1 MSERKLK
8 NSGTTS
14 EVSLDKTK
22 NYKYDKS
29 GALVEATTVGDND
42 IVFSG
47 SKSSLRRLSDL
58 ERNVSILA
66 ATLTT
71 TDGGVT
77 DAQDDTFAGI
87 FTTAQRFKGTVQ
99 IDGAATFAS
108 DVAMSSK
115 KITGLGT
122 PTATA
127 DASTKGYVDS
137 TVATEVTARN
147 SAIATAKSEATSA
160 AATDAAS
167 KVAAEATAR
176 DTAIAT
182 AKSQAISA
190 AATDATTKANS
201 AQSNAASDAT
211 TKVAAEATARDTA
224 IATAKAAAIASA
236 ATDATTKVAAEAT
249 ARDTAIA
256 TAKSAALSTAATDA
270 TTKVAA
276 EATARDTAIA
286 AEATARDT
294 AIATAKAAA
303 IASAA
308 TDATTKANAAQAAA
322 IASAATDAT
331 TKANA
336 ASAAA
341 IAAVTNGAGAAFD
354 TLVEIQNAMAT
365 DAELASAIAAISNVA
380 TATKLQ
386 TARAIQGVAFDGSA
400 AITVVTAGTGIS
412 VVGTAVANTGVLS
425 VSGTAPVVSS
435 GGASPAISMAAAT
448 SLANG
453 YMTSTYAAKL
463 DGIAAGAT
471 NVSNTNQL
479 TNGAGFITGISS
491 ANVTTALGF
500 TPYNSTNPS
509 GYIVAS
515 SNTSGTHTG
524 AVSTVSACSTGALAV
539 SGGITATGEIT
550 AYYSDV
556 NLKKDI
562 VEITDPIAKV
572 MSLRGVTF
580 RPNQTALDLGII
592 DKEEVGVIA
601 QEVEAV
607 LPQLVTPSAFKG
619 FKTVKY
625 DKLTALLLEAVKAQ
639 QLQIDALRAEISKLG
654 GSATTE
660 L

>member
-1 MSERKLK
+1 MSDRKLK
-8 NSGTTS
+8 NNGTTS

-22 NYKYDKS
+22 NYKYDKG
-29 GALVEATTVGDND
+29 GALVEATTIGDND

-71 TDGGVT
+71 TDGEVS
-77 DAQDDTFAGI
+77 DAEDSNFDGI
-87 FTTAQRFKGTVQ
+87 FTAPARFKSTTRF
-99 IDGAATFAS
+99 DAAVSVNAA
-108 DVAMSSK
+108 VALNSN

-122 PTATA
+122 PSAST

-137 TVATEVTARN
+137 AVATEVTTRN
-147 SAIATAKSEATSA
+147 TAIATAKSEAISSA
-160 AATDAAS
+160 ATAADS

-176 DTAIAT
+176 DSAIAT

-190 AATDATTKANS
+190 AATDATTKANA

-211 TKVAAEATARDTA
+211 TKVAAEASARATADTAA
-224 IATAKAAAIASA
+224 IATAAA
-236 ATDATTKVAAEAT
+236 DATAKVLVETNARVAADT
-249 ARDTAIA
+249 AAIA
-256 TAKSAALSTAATDA
+256 TAAA
-270 TTKVAA
+270 
-276 EATARDTAIA
+276 
-286 AEATARDT
+286 
-294 AIATAKAAA
+294 
-303 IASAA
+303 
-308 TDATTKANAAQAAA
+308 DATTKANAAQAAA
-322 IASAATDAT
+322 IAAAASDAT

-336 ASAAA
+336 AQAAA
-341 IAAVTNGAGAAFD
+341 ISAVTNGAGAAFD

-365 DAELASAIAAISNVA
+365 DAELATAISG
-380 TATKLQ
+380 L
-386 TARAIQGVAFDGSA
+386 
-400 AITVVTAGTGIS
+400 
-412 VVGTAVANTGVLS
+412 
-425 VSGTAPVVSS
+425 
-435 GGASPAISMAAAT
+435 
-448 SLANG
+448 
-453 YMTSTYAAKL
+453 
-463 DGIAAGAT
+463 
-471 NVSNTNQL
+471 
-479 TNGAGFITGISS
+479 
-491 ANVTTALGF
+491 
-500 TPYNSTNPS
+500 
-509 GYIVAS
+509 
-515 SNTSGTHTG
+515 THTG
-524 AVSTVSACSTGALAV
+524 IAGNLPVSKLNGGTGASTGTFWRGDGTWSVGVAGPTGPTGPTGTTGLTGPTGPTGAASTVVGPTGPSGNPWGGGTFTGAIAV
-539 SGGITATGEIT
+539 QGGITATGEIT